1 MEYRLKVIN
10 GANWET
16 RTLVPRRGDNDGWA
30 ERRKEGGWG
39 ESYLEDRLSRAEW
52 WIDCRKPGRHRCR
65 GWLSDSGLRRPLST
79 EICLGDGG
87 GHSACLASISSLFQ
101 QEIPFH
107 TNRESTPSLAWWFAA
122 LFEVKCHSQ
131 SGRHLNWSVEAQT
144 ASCEKTRAP
153 QGCRPRAYSLKMM
166 LIVLWKPPRHHQ

>member
-52 WIDCRKPGRHRCR
+52 WIDCRKPGRHRCW

-79 EICLGDGG
+79 EIWLGRWRRTLCLSGIYFF
-87 GHSACLASISSLFQ
+87 SIPAGN
-101 QEIPFH
+101 PFPH
-107 TNRESTPSLAWWFAA
+107 KHGE
-122 LFEVKCHSQ
+122 
-131 SGRHLNWSVEAQT
+131 
-144 ASCEKTRAP
+144 
-153 QGCRPRAYSLKMM
+153 YSLPGLVICSTFWGEMSFSVRKASELVSGSSNSIM
-166 LIVLWKPPRHHQ
+166 